1 MTKTFTEEERNILNQ
16 NPYTLS
22 VSEKT
27 IRHTL
32 AFKEFYWKLY
42 NEGQRPSRIF
52 AAAGYDVNILGERR
66 INGFTQTIKKEHAK
80 YGYFRESVPHNGKKD
95 PGRIDYEK
103 MREKTAIK
111 AMQTELTY
119 LRQEVDFL
127 KKLIRLEQ
135 SGK

>member
-27 IRHTL
+27 IKHTL
-32 AFKEFYWKLY
+32 EFKEMFWKLY
-42 NEGQRPSRIF
+42 NEGQRPRRIF
-52 AAAGYDVNILGERR
+52 SEAGYDDMMLGERR
-66 INGFTQTIKKEHAK
+66 INGFTQKIKKEYEK
-80 YGYFRESVPHNGKKD
+80 YGYFREPTPHNGSRD
-95 PGRIDYEK
+95 PRNIDYEK
-103 MREKTAIK
+103 MRQKTAMK

-119 LRQEVDFL
+119 LRQEVDLL
-127 KKLIRLEQ
+127 KKLIKLEQ